1 MYSINSIDDSI
12 DLAKVRYAYAGMFAF
27 LGPTKC
33 VFLFNW
39 FTGCLFCRCLSTVS
53 LCTICCTN
61 HTVLVLERDSR
72 DTCLV
77 LVMVH

>member
-1 MYSINSIDDSI
+1 MHM
-12 DLAKVRYAYAGMFAF
+12 LGCLRF
-27 LGPTKC
+27 LDQRN
-33 VFLFNW
+33 VFFLFNW